1 MQIEHRI
8 LNTELK
14 ITVSGDFV
22 CAYSSDFH
30 NVLSKIRADKIRRV
44 VVSCRGIRVWDNSL
58 VVFLSRIK
66 TQCCRAGV
74 AVAFTSMPPGCERMM
89 KMVHECPVVRHATP
103 DAHLSV
109 IEKLGDGGI
118 RFARAW
124 NRASAFVGRVGTSVA
139 RFARGAAQMRRVD
152 LMAALESVGP
162 RAVLIV
168 SLISFLIG
176 LILAF
181 VGAAQLKLFGAQI
194 YVASLVAIASIRIM
208 GAMMT
213 GIIMAGRTGASYAA
227 TIGTM
232 QTNEELDA
240 LDVMGINKIDFLV
253 LPRVVALTLTMP
265 ILTLLADV
273 MAILGGAF
281 IGIVMLGIPGGEYFK
296 YTFDAIGIQNFSVG
310 IFHGLVYGVIIA
322 LCGCYYGINC
332 GRNANSVGVATT
344 RAVVSSIVWMVVAT
358 GIITF
363 VFEVLGI

>member
-1 MQIEHRI
+1 MRIEYSI
-8 LNTELK
+8 LKSELK
-14 ITVSGDFV
+14 ITISGDFV
-22 CAYSSDFH
+22 CAYSAECGDAIEQAAAAD
-30 NVLSKIRADKIRRV
+30 VRKIT
-44 VVSCRGIRVWDNSL
+44 VSCRGVANWDNSL
-58 VVFLSRIK
+58 VVFLSRISTRGREIGANVK
-66 TQCCRAGV
+66 FLGVPAGC
-74 AVAFTSMPPGCERMM
+74 MRMM
-89 KMVHECPVVRHATP
+89 EMLMRTP
-103 DAHLSV
+103 GVPRSSAPAPMSP

-118 RFARAW
+118 RLARAW
-124 NRASAFVGRVGTSVA
+124 RRGVGFIGHVGASVA
-139 RFARGAAQMRRVD
+139 RFARGAAQMRRID
-152 LMAALESVGP
+152 LLFALESVGP
-162 RAVLIV
+162 RAILIV

-281 IGIVMLGIPGGEYFK
+281 IGIVMMGIPGGEYFK

-310 IFHGLVYGVIIA
+310 IFHGLVYGIIIA

-332 GRNANSVGVATT
+332 GRNANAVGVATT